1 MRIVNSVLVDDPS
14 NEDAL
19 LQVADIQYRKWEI
32 NKADKAIDFL
42 NSRKDNKDPLW
53 LYIKWILEMEK
64 NNWKTAKEFLEKALI
79 ITNWEN
85 HEILRCYGLCEYRYW
100 NREKWI
106 DYLKDSFTIND
117 KDAEVIYDLIE
128 IYILEHEYNKAQ
140 KLIKHYQKN
149 HSEIIV
155 IDKTLDSYDEKIGLF
170 EEFIKAQNLQNK

>member
-1 MRIVNSVLVDDPS
+1 MTTYVPESLLNEIEELKNLGKFDEAMRIVNSVLVDDPS

-85 HEILRCYGLCEYRYW
+85 HEILRCYG
-100 NREKWI
+100 
-106 DYLKDSFTIND
+106 
-117 KDAEVIYDLIE
+117 
-128 IYILEHEYNKAQ
+128 
-140 KLIKHYQKN
+140 
-149 HSEIIV
+149 
-155 IDKTLDSYDEKIGLF
+155 
-170 EEFIKAQNLQNK
+170 